1 MFNVSAI
8 ITTFKRNNEFFKALN
23 SVYLQKYQP
32 QEIIIVNNDN
42 NFFYNIKNNKK
53 KITIVNCIKNFNSA
67 NGRNLGASLAKG
79 NFLAF
84 LDDDDLWDKNYLKD
98 AYTIYKNVKAPVI
111 ISDIYNFNHKDKI
124 FRSMNKIK
132 KLNIQ
137 DCFISNP
144 GFIGSNIIIQ
154 KKIFADLDGFDN
166 NLIPAEDRGL
176 LVNIILKKTKISYSP
191 GKIYYKYSKKR
202 LNLSNNFF
210 FISVGHRNFLYKY
223 KNYITF
229 AQKNYILFKVN
240 IAKFKTTYGITKII
254 YLIYSIFFL
263 IIFKILNK
271 KIFFRVSKNS

>member
-23 SVYLQKYQP
+23 SVYLQTYQP

-98 AYTIYKNVKAPVI
+98 AYKIYKNNKSKVI
-111 ISDIYNFNHKDKI
+111 VSDIYDLKDNSKI
-124 FRSMNKIK
+124 FKSIKNIK
-132 KLNIQ
+132 KLEIQ

-144 GFIGSNIIIQ
+144 GFIGSNIIIE
-154 KKIFADLDGFDN
+154 KKIFKKVDGFDS

-176 LVNIILKKTKISYSP
+176 LVDLLLKKIKINYSS
-191 GKIYYKYSKKR
+191 GKIYYKYSNKR
-202 LNLSNNFF
+202 LNLSNNFSLV
-210 FISVGHRNFLYKY
+210 SVGHSNFLHKY
-223 KNYITF
+223 ENHINFSEKNHF
-229 AQKNYILFKVN
+229 LFKIN
-240 IAKFKTTYGITKII
+240 IAKFKINYGITKII

-263 IIFKILNK
+263 IIFRALN
-271 KIFFRVSKNS
+271 RN